1 LAISTVKIRG
11 SKHGIS
17 VKLDSEASYED
28 IKRDV
33 ASEFKAAEKF
43 LGEEKLAVC
52 FEGKHITEQ
61 QQEELVDI
69 IHQNCSVRIVYIVDL
84 SSGREAIF
92 QKLMEENKPVQEKQL
107 AFDASSGLFYKGHLR
122 SGQVLEFEQSV
133 IVIGDVN
140 PGASIISKGNIII
153 LGSLR
158 GTAYAGASG
167 KKNSFIVAM
176 DMHPIQ
182 LRIADV
188 YARAEDNSK
197 STSEP
202 RIAFVENENI
212 TIEPL
217 TKSVLNDIT
226 L

>member
-1 LAISTVKIRG
+1 MSSTVKIRG
-11 SKHGIS
+11 SKHGIN
-17 VKLDSEASYED
+17 VKLDAQASFEQIKQD
-28 IKRDV
+28 I
-33 ASEFKAAEKF
+33 ATEFKDAEKF
-43 LGEEKLAVC
+43 LGEERLAIS
-52 FEGKHITEQ
+52 FEGTYLTEQ

-69 IHQNCSVRIVYIVDL
+69 VHQNCNVHIVCIVDPN
-84 SSGREAIF
+84 SEKENQYKKSVEETM
-92 QKLMEENKPVQEKQL
+92 ME
-107 AFDASSGLFYKGHLR
+107 FDASTGQFYKGHLR

-133 IVIGDVN
+133 IIIGDVN
-140 PGASIISKGNIII
+140 PGASVISKGNIII

-176 DMHPIQ
+176 DMQPIQ

-188 YARAEDNSK
+188 FARASDNSK
-197 STSEP
+197 GPSEP
-202 RIAFVENENI
+202 RIAFVEEENI
-212 TIEPL
+212 YIEPL

>member
-1 LAISTVKIRG
+1 VSSSVKIRG
-11 SKHGIS
+11 SKYGIS
-17 VKLDSEASYED
+17 VKLDPGAAYED
-28 IKRDV
+28 IKKDV
-33 ASEFKAAEKF
+33 ASEFLAAGKF
-43 LGEEKLAVC
+43 FGEEKLAIC
-52 FEGKHITEQ
+52 FEGQYLTEQ

-69 IHQNCSVRIVYIVDL
+69 IHQNCNVHIVCIMDQ
-84 SSGREAIF
+84 SPEFEKKF
-92 QKLMEENKPVQEKQL
+92 QKPLEKTIME
-107 AFDASSGLFYKGHLR
+107 FDTSTGQFYKGHLR

-167 KKNSFIVAM
+167 KQNCFIVAM

-188 YARAEDNSK
+188 FARASDNGK
-197 STSEP
+197 STVSEP
-202 RIAFVENENI
+202 RIAFVADENI
-212 TIEPL
+212 YIEPL

>member
-1 LAISTVKIRG
+1 MNSIVKIRG

-17 VKLDSEASYED
+17 VKLDNSASYED
-28 IKRDV
+28 IKASI
-33 ASEFKAAEKF
+33 ASEFKNAEKF
-43 LGEEKLAVC
+43 LGDEKLAVS
-52 FEGKHITEQ
+52 FEGKYLTEQ

-69 IHQNCSVRIVYIVDL
+69 IHQNCNVHIICIVDPT
-84 SSGREAIF
+84 SEQETKFKKSVEETMRE
-92 QKLMEENKPVQEKQL
+92 
-107 AFDASSGLFYKGHLR
+107 FDASTGQFYKGHLR

-140 PGASIISKGNIII
+140 PGASIISKGNIVV

-167 KKNSFIVAM
+167 KKNCFIVAM
-176 DMHPIQ
+176 DMHPMQI
-182 LRIADV
+182 RIADV
-188 YARAEDNSK
+188 FARAEDNSK
-197 STSEP
+197 GIASP

-212 TIEPL
+212 AIEPL

>member
-1 LAISTVKIRG
+1 MSSTVKIRG
-11 SKHGIS
+11 SRHGIN
-17 VKLDSEASYED
+17 VKLDSNASYED
-28 IKRDV
+28 IKLEL

-43 LGEEKLAVC
+43 LGEENLAVN
-52 FEGKHITEQ
+52 FEGKFLTEK

-69 IHQNCSVRIVYIVDL
+69 IHQNSNVHIVCIIDQ
-84 SSGREAIF
+84 SSEQEQRF
-92 QKLMEENKPVQEKQL
+92 KKSVQETMME
-107 AFDASSGLFYKGHLR
+107 FDASTGQFYKGHLR

-158 GTAYAGASG
+158 GTAYAGESG
-167 KKNSFIVAM
+167 RRNSFIVAM

-188 YARAEDNSK
+188 FARADDNSK
-197 STSEP
+197 GITEP

-217 TKSVLNDIT
+217 SKSVLNDIT

>member
-1 LAISTVKIRG
+1 MSSSVKIRG
-11 SKHGIS
+11 TKHGIS
-17 VKLDSEASYED
+17 VKLENNASYED
-28 IKRDV
+28 IKQDI
-33 ASEFKAAEKF
+33 ASEFKGAEKF
-43 LGEEKLAVC
+43 LGDEKLAIS
-52 FEGKHITEQ
+52 FDGKYLTED

-69 IHQNCSVRIVYIVDL
+69 IHQNCNLHIVCIMD
-84 SSGREAIF
+84 SGSEQEKRF
-92 QKLMEENKPVQEKQL
+92 QKTVNEAMME
-107 AFDASSGLFYKGHLR
+107 FDASTGQFYKGQLR

-158 GTAYAGASG
+158 GTAFAGASG

-188 YARAEDNSK
+188 FARASDGSK
-197 STSEP
+197 GTSEP
-202 RIAFVENENI
+202 RIAFVNDENI
-212 TIEPL
+212 YIEPL

>member
-1 LAISTVKIRG
+1 MSSSVKIRG

-17 VKLDSEASYED
+17 VKLDNGASYED
-28 IKRDV
+28 IKKDI
-33 ASEFKAAEKF
+33 ASEFKGAEKF
-43 LGEEKLAVC
+43 LGEEKLAVS
-52 FEGKHITEQ
+52 FEGKYLTEE

-69 IHQNCSVRIVYIVDL
+69 IHQNCNVHIVCIMDQN
-84 SSGREAIF
+84 SEQEKRF
-92 QKLMEENKPVQEKQL
+92 QKSVQETMME
-107 AFDASSGLFYKGHLR
+107 FDASTGQFYKGHLR
-122 SGQVLEFEQSV
+122 SGQVLEFDKSV
-133 IVIGDVN
+133 IIIGDVN

-167 KKNSFIVAM
+167 KKNCFIVAM

-188 YARAEDNSK
+188 FARASDNSK
-197 STSEP
+197 GPSEP
-202 RIAFVENENI
+202 RIAFVEDENI
-212 TIEPL
+212 YIEPV

>member
-1 LAISTVKIRG
+1 MNSIVKIRG
-11 SKHGIS
+11 SRHGIS
-17 VKLDSEASYED
+17 VKLDNGASYED
-28 IKRDV
+28 IKKAT

-43 LGEEKLAVC
+43 LGDEKLAVS
-52 FEGKHITEQ
+52 FEGKYLTEQ

-69 IHQNCSVRIVYIVDL
+69 IHQNCNVHIVCIMDQA
-84 SSGREAIF
+84 SER
-92 QKLMEENKPVQEKQL
+92 EKQFHKSVEETMME
-107 AFDASSGLFYKGHLR
+107 FDASTGQFYKGHLR

-133 IVIGDVN
+133 IVIGDIN

-167 KKNSFIVAM
+167 KKNCFIVAM
-176 DMHPIQ
+176 DMHPMQI
-182 LRIADV
+182 RIADV
-188 YARAEDNSK
+188 FARAEDNSK
-197 STSEP
+197 GSAEP
-202 RIAFVENENI
+202 RIAFVENKNI

>member
-1 LAISTVKIRG
+1 VSSSVKIRG

-17 VKLDSEASYED
+17 LKIDINASFED
-28 IKRDV
+28 IKKDT
-33 ASEFKAAEKF
+33 ASEFKDAEKF
-43 LGEEKLAVC
+43 LGEEKLAIA
-52 FEGKHITEQ
+52 FEGKYLTEQ
-61 QQEELVDI
+61 QQEELIDI
-69 IHQNCSVRIVYIVDL
+69 IHQNCNVHIVCIMDQ
-84 SSGREAIF
+84 SPEQEKKF
-92 QKLMEENKPVQEKQL
+92 QKSVQETLME
-107 AFDASSGLFYKGHLR
+107 FDVSTGQFYKGHLR

-133 IVIGDVN
+133 IIIGDVN

-167 KKNSFIVAM
+167 KKNCFIVAM
-176 DMHPIQ
+176 DMQPIQ

-188 YARAEDNSK
+188 FARSADNGK
-197 STSEP
+197 VAAEP

-212 TIEPL
+212 YIEPL
-217 TKSVLNDIT
+217 NKSVLNDIT

>member
-1 LAISTVKIRG
+1 MSSFVKIRG

-17 VKLDSEASYED
+17 LKLDANASFEE
-28 IKRDV
+28 IKRDT
-33 ASEFKAAEKF
+33 AAEFKDAGKF
-43 LGEEKLAVC
+43 LGDEKLALA
-52 FEGKHITEQ
+52 FEGRYLTEEQ
-61 QQEELVDI
+61 HDELVHI
-69 IHQNCSVRIVYIVDL
+69 IHQNCNVHIVCILDQ
-84 SSGREAIF
+84 SPEQEKKF
-92 QKLMEENKPVQEKQL
+92 QKSVQETL
-107 AFDASSGLFYKGHLR
+107 TEFDASTGQFYKGTLR

-176 DMHPIQ
+176 DMQPIQ

-188 YARAEDNSK
+188 FARAGENSK
-197 STSEP
+197 VAAEP
-202 RIAFVENENI
+202 KIAFVENENI
-212 TIEPL
+212 YIEPL
-217 TKSVLNDIT
+217 NKSVLNDIT

>member
-1 LAISTVKIRG
+1 MSSSVKIRG

-17 VKLDSEASYED
+17 LKLDANASYED
-28 IKRDV
+28 IKKDT
-33 ASEFKAAEKF
+33 ASEFKDAGKF
-43 LGEEKLAVC
+43 LGDEKLAIA
-52 FEGKHITEQ
+52 FEGMILSEE

-69 IHQNCSVRIVYIVDL
+69 IHQNCNVHIVCIMDQ
-84 SSGREAIF
+84 SPEQEKKF
-92 QKLMEENKPVQEKQL
+92 QKSVQETLME
-107 AFDASSGLFYKGHLR
+107 FDASTGQFYKGHLR
-122 SGQVLEFEQSV
+122 SGQVVEFEQSV

-176 DMHPIQ
+176 DMQPIQ

-188 YARAEDNSK
+188 FARSADHGK
-197 STSEP
+197 TTAEP

-212 TIEPL
+212 YIEPL
-217 TKSVLNDIT
+217 NKSVLNDIT

>member
-1 LAISTVKIRG
+1 MSSSVKIRG

-17 VKLDSEASYED
+17 VKIDTGASYED

-33 ASEFKAAEKF
+33 ASEFKDAGNF
-43 LGEEKLAVC
+43 LGEENLAVS
-52 FEGKHITEQ
+52 FEGKYLTEE

-69 IHQNCSVRIVYIVDL
+69 IHQNCNVHIVCIMDRHSEQDKLYQKSV
-84 SSGREAIF
+84 
-92 QKLMEENKPVQEKQL
+92 QKTMME
-107 AFDASSGLFYKGHLR
+107 FDASTGQFYKGHLR

-176 DMHPIQ
+176 DMQPIQ
-182 LRIADV
+182 LRIADIFV
-188 YARAEDNSK
+188 RATDSGK
-197 STSEP
+197 GPSEP
-202 RIAFVENENI
+202 RIAYVEEENI
-212 TIEPL
+212 YIEPL

>member
-1 LAISTVKIRG
+1 MSSSVKIRG

-17 VKLDSEASYED
+17 VKLDMQASYED
-28 IKRDV
+28 IKKDV
-33 ASEFKAAEKF
+33 ASEFKSAEKF
-43 LGEEKLAVC
+43 LGEEKLALS
-52 FEGKHITEQ
+52 FEGKYLSEQ
-61 QQEELVDI
+61 QQDELVDI
-69 IHQNCSVRIVYIVDL
+69 IHKNCNVHIVCVVDQN
-84 SSGREAIF
+84 
-92 QKLMEENKPVQEKQL
+92 MEQEKKFQSSVEKTM
-107 AFDASSGLFYKGHLR
+107 AEFDASTGQFYKGHLR

-133 IVIGDVN
+133 VVIGDVN
-140 PGASIISKGNIII
+140 PGASIVSKGNIVI

-176 DMHPIQ
+176 NMQPMQ

-188 YARAEDNSK
+188 PAISEE
-197 STSEP
+197 STKAATGP
-202 RIAFVENENI
+202 RIAYAAGEHI
-212 TIEPL
+212 YIEPL

>member
-1 LAISTVKIRG
+1 MSSIVKIRG

-17 VKLDSEASYED
+17 VKIDTGASYDD
-28 IKRDV
+28 IKQAM
-33 ASEFKAAEKF
+33 ASEFQAAGKF
-43 LGEEKLAVC
+43 LGEEKLAVS
-52 FEGKHITEQ
+52 FEGKYLTEQ
-61 QQEELVDI
+61 QQEELIDI
-69 IHQNCSVRIVYIVDL
+69 IHQNCNVHIGCIMDQTS
-84 SSGREAIF
+84 EHEKKF
-92 QKLMEENKPVQEKQL
+92 QKSVEESIME
-107 AFDASSGLFYKGHLR
+107 FDSSTGQFYKGHLR

-167 KKNSFIVAM
+167 KKNSFIAAM

-188 YARAEDNSK
+188 FARASDNGK
-197 STSEP
+197 STVSEP
-202 RIAFVENENI
+202 RIAFVSDENI
-212 TIEPL
+212 YIEPL

>member
-1 LAISTVKIRG
+1 MSSSVKIRG
-11 SKHGIS
+11 TKHGIS
-17 VKLDSEASYED
+17 VKLENSASYED
-28 IKRDV
+28 IKKDIAV
-33 ASEFKAAEKF
+33 AFKEAEKF
-43 LGEEKLAVC
+43 LGTEKLAIS
-52 FEGKHITEQ
+52 FDGKYLTEE
-61 QQEELVDI
+61 QQEELVGI
-69 IHQNCSVRIVYIVDL
+69 IHQNCGLHIVCIMDL
-84 SSGREAIF
+84 SSEQE
-92 QKLMEENKPVQEKQL
+92 QKFRKSVEK
-107 AFDASSGLFYKGHLR
+107 AVTEFDASTGQFYKGHLR

-176 DMHPIQ
+176 DMQPIQ

-188 YARAEDNSK
+188 YARASDGNK
-197 STSEP
+197 GNAEP
-202 RIAFVENENI
+202 RIAFINNENI
-212 TIEPL
+212 YIEPL
-217 TKSVLNDIT
+217 SKSVLNDIT

>member
-1 LAISTVKIRG
+1 MNSIVKIRG
-11 SKHGIS
+11 SRHGIS
-17 VKLDSEASYED
+17 VKLDNGASYED
-28 IKRDV
+28 IKKAT
-33 ASEFKAAEKF
+33 ASEFKDAEKF
-43 LGEEKLAVC
+43 LGEEKLAVS
-52 FEGKHITEQ
+52 FEGKYLTEQ

-69 IHQNCSVRIVYIVDL
+69 IHQNCNVHIVCIMDQA
-84 SSGREAIF
+84 SER
-92 QKLMEENKPVQEKQL
+92 EKQFHKSVEETMME
-107 AFDASSGLFYKGHLR
+107 FDASTGQFYKGHLR

-133 IVIGDVN
+133 IVIGDIN
-140 PGASIISKGNIII
+140 PGASIISKGNIIV

-176 DMHPIQ
+176 DMHPMQI
-182 LRIADV
+182 RIADV
-188 YARAEDNSK
+188 FARAEDNSK
-197 STSEP
+197 GSVEP
-202 RIAFVENENI
+202 RIAFVENKNI

>member
-1 LAISTVKIRG
+1 MSSTVKIRG
-11 SKHGIS
+11 SKHGIN
-17 VKLDSEASYED
+17 VKLDNTASYED
-28 IKRDV
+28 IKQEI

-43 LGEEKLAVC
+43 LGNENLAVS
-52 FEGKHITEQ
+52 FEGKYLTEQ

-69 IHQNCSVRIVYIVDL
+69 IHENSSVHIVCIMDQT
-84 SSGREAIF
+84 SEREKTF
-92 QKLMEENKPVQEKQL
+92 QKSVQETMME
-107 AFDASSGLFYKGHLR
+107 FDASTGQFYKGHLR

-133 IVIGDVN
+133 IVIGDIN
-140 PGASIISKGNIII
+140 PGASIISKGNIIV

-182 LRIADV
+182 IRIADV
-188 YARAEDNSK
+188 FARAEDNSK
-197 STSEP
+197 GAAEP